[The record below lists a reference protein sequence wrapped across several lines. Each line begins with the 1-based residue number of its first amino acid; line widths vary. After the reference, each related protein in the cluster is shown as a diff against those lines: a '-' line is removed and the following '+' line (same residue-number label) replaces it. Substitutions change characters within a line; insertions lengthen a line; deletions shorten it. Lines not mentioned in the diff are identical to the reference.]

1 MLSFTHHTWTA
12 AIASAAPAGI
22 RQLLGHHAR
31 AAAQEPNR
39 KFRGSACTRGNSAAA
54 AAAAEDHLKAAG
66 LLEAVF
72 KPEQLMH
79 PMHGMRADTNEH
91 RLGEQW

>member
-1 MLSFTHHTWTA
+1 M
-12 AIASAAPAGI
+12 PE
-22 RQLLGHHAR
+22 QLLKNPTGSC
-31 AAAQEPNR
+31 
-39 KFRGSACTRGNSAAA
+39 RGRACTRGNSAAA